1 MNETR
6 NEITNK
12 AFKALEWISL
22 IMLTIGVGYFVKDV
36 WHQFSSCATGVTV
49 KSEIVEDYELPT
61 ITFYFTP
68 GAKESAL
75 KRYNISFNQFR
86 GFDKIPSEVH
96 YPQFYNDVK
105 YKIGTDFNIS
115 LWHGIGVK
123 LITEGNIIEEISTF
137 YFGVCYKFTSEA
149 KIKPF
154 IPFVIMINF
163 DKVLEESNDIP
174 KKIDIYYTSEQN
186 SYGIITGIWS
196 EGKVFKKSINP
207 KDNVGITVEP
217 YKYKKLGLK
226 IKCNQDP
233 NYNQM
238 KCLSKL

>member
-1 MNETR
+1 MNEAS

-22 IMLTIGVGYFVKDV
+22 IILTIGVGYFVKDV
-36 WHQFSSCATGVTV
+36 WHQFSSSATGVTV
-49 KSEIVEDYELPT
+49 KSEIVEEYQLPT
-61 ITFYFTP
+61 ITFCFTP

-75 KRYNISFNQFR
+75 KRYNISYYQFR

-115 LWHGIGVK
+115 LYHGIGGK
-123 LITEGNIIEEISTF
+123 LITDGNMIEEIYTF
-137 YFGVCYKFTSEA
+137 YFGVCYKFTSES

-154 IPFVIMINF
+154 MPFAIMLNF
-163 DKVLEESNDIP
+163 DNMLEESNDIP
-174 KKIDIYYTSEQN
+174 KKIDFYYTSEQN
-186 SYGIITGIWS
+186 SYGIISGIWS
-196 EGKVFKKSINP
+196 EGKVFKISVKP
-207 KDNVGITVEP
+207 KENTGNTIEP
-217 YKYKKLGLK
+217 YEYKKLGLRV
-226 IKCNQDP
+226 KCNQDP

-238 KCLSKL
+238 KCLSEL